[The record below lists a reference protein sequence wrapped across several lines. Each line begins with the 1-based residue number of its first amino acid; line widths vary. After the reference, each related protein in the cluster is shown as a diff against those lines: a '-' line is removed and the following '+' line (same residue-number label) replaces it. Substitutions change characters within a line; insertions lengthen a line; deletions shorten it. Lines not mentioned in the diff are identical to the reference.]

1 MQFSFDQYMDD
12 LKELVSIDCGTRTP
26 KGVHQVADIVERHFN
41 EQDGWHIKRT
51 ILSDEVGPIL
61 EISNKKD
68 ADHYDVT
75 LLSHMDTVYAEGTVA
90 ANPPRIEGDKYF
102 APGAS
107 DMKSGV
113 LTTIYALKA
122 LSDETKD
129 QLSICFALTPDEEI
143 GAMYSYSYLEQ
154 LAKKSSYVLVTEAAR
169 ASGNL
174 IHGRKGNGK
183 IQIDFHG
190 KAAHAGSNLQD
201 GVSAITE
208 FAHWVHLI
216 NDLVDLDKGTSLS
229 VGIVKG
235 GAGINVVPDYCQ
247 ALVDQ
252 RFLVNEEGVRTLD
265 TLQKQAETPFLDGA
279 SVKVTRLAGRPAFE
293 QQPGVEALI
302 SLVETCAEKHNI
314 SFGWEVG
321 GGASDGNITASM
333 GIPTLDGFGPC
344 GAGFHNV
351 DTEYVL
357 ISSIEPRTKLL
368 HAVLEKMPSIVKKEG
383 H

>member
-1 MQFSFDQYMDD
+1 MQFSLDQYMDD

-26 KGVHQVADIVERHFN
+26 QGVHKIADIVERHFKA
-41 EQDGWHIKRT
+41 QDGWYIKRS
-51 ILSDEVGPIL
+51 ILNDEVGPIL
-61 EISNKKD
+61 EISNKNN

-75 LLSHMDTVYAEGTVA
+75 LLSHMDTVYAEGIVS

-113 LTTIYALKA
+113 LSTIYALKA
-122 LSDETKD
+122 LSQEAKNK
-129 QLSICFALTPDEEI
+129 LSICFALTPDEEI
-143 GAMYSYSYLEQ
+143 GAMYSYDHIEE

-169 ASGNL
+169 VSGNL
-174 IHGRKGNGK
+174 LHGRKGNGK

-208 FAHWVHLI
+208 FAHWVHYI
-216 NDLVDLDKGTSLS
+216 NGLVDLDKGTSLS
-229 VGIVKG
+229 VGVVNG
-235 GAGINVVPDYCQ
+235 GSGINVVPDYCQ

-265 TLQKQAETPFLDGA
+265 ALQKQAESPFLDGA

-293 QQPGVEALI
+293 QQPGVDQLK
-302 SLVETCAEKHNI
+302 SLVETCAQDYDI
-314 SFGWEVG
+314 SFNWEVG

-333 GIPTLDGFGPC
+333 GVPTLDGFGPC

-368 HAVLEKMPSIVKKEG
+368 HHILEKLPSII
-383 H
+383 